1 MNDLEILD
9 KITEELKTV
18 DHPRFADNMIDFYE
32 KLVERVPEDGFEQ
45 ILDDVDLSLEQ
56 ETAIL
61 QLQKYGYLERTM
73 LGIGRGRI
81 EHKIDLR
88 GKRFF
93 ELANQ
98 HAAGPQK
105 VLPHRCQNPLP
116 LGAGTGEQKQEFH
129 PGGNKANE
137 MQDSGQRETF
147 STGAVR
153 DTAEGK
159 PRPDLFSP
167 FAMER
172 IGKWLEQGARKYEPR
187 NWEKGM
193 GYERVASSLHRHL
206 MKYMQH
212 DTSED
217 HLAAIAVNASF
228 LMHYDAMIE
237 RGVLPKEL
245 NDLPK
250 YDPMPSC
257 HRNGD
262 EILEHE
268 PDEEFSWRKVH
279 ENG

>member
-1 MNDLEILD
+1 MSIWVGSLGFDGNLSGVFI
-9 KITEELKTV
+9 I
-18 DHPRFADNMIDFYE
+18 
-32 KLVERVPEDGFEQ
+32 VEDVVVVFGG
-45 ILDDVDLSLEQ
+45 LDDNEVSLEQ

-61 QLQKYGYLERTM
+61 QLQKYGYLERKM
-73 LGIGRGRI
+73 KGIGRGRI

-93 ELANQ
+93 ELANI
-98 HAAGPQK
+98 AG
-105 VLPHRCQNPLP
+105 
-116 LGAGTGEQKQEFH
+116 
-129 PGGNKANE
+129 
-137 MQDSGQRETF
+137 MQDSGKRETF
-147 STGAVR
+147 LTGAVR

-228 LMHYDAMIE
+228 LMHYDAMIQ

-245 NDLPK
+245 DDLPK
-250 YDPMPSC
+250 YDSMPAV

-262 EILEHE
+262 AILEHE
-268 PDEEFSWRKVH
+268 PDEEFRWRAIH
-279 ENG
+279 GNS